1 MNDPPLK
8 DLLVLDLSRVLAGP
22 YCSMT
27 LSDLG
32 AQIIKVEIPK
42 KGDDTRAFPP
52 FINKV
57 SSYFL
62 SVNRGKKS
70 IAVDLK
76 TQEGKEIIYKLVAK
90 SDIFLENFR
99 PGVTTRLAV
108 DYETLRSINPR
119 LIYCSISSFGQT
131 GPYAKW
137 PGYDLIIQGMGG
149 LMGITGE
156 RGRLPVRVGM
166 AVTDINAG
174 MYATIAILSAL
185 RVRSQTGLGQ
195 YLDVSMLDA
204 SISLMTYIAGNYF
217 ATGKVPDRMGT
228 AHPSIVPYQ
237 GFKTGDNKFILI
249 AGAND
254 RLFELFCKTIDQE
267 KLSVD
272 PRYRTNEE
280 RVKNRDSLIQHLQRV
295 FMKKPRDKWVKAFR
309 NVGFP
314 CAPVYTID
322 EIFKDPQ
329 VLHRNMLVKMDHPV
343 AGKIN
348 QIGPTIKFSESTS
361 ILTIPPPNLGQH
373 TEEILKSVG
382 YNDDLILELRKKE
395 VIN

>member
-1 MNDPPLK
+1 
-8 DLLVLDLSRVLAGP
+8 
-22 YCSMT
+22 MT

-52 FINKV
+52 FINNV
-57 SSYFL
+57 SSYFM

-70 IAVDLK
+70 ITLDLK
-76 TQEGKEIIYKLVAK
+76 TREGKEIIYKLVAK
-90 SDIFLENFR
+90 SDILLENFR
-99 PGVTTRLAV
+99 PGVTTRLGV
-108 DYETLRSINPR
+108 DYETLCSINPR

-137 PGYDLIIQGMGG
+137 PGYDLVIQGMGG

-156 RGRLPVRVGM
+156 QDRPPVRVGM

-237 GFKTGDNKFILI
+237 GFETGDNKFILI

-267 KLSVD
+267 KLLQD
-272 PRYRTNEE
+272 PRYKSNDE
-280 RVKNRDSLIQHLQRV
+280 RVKNREILICHLQRV
-295 FMKKPRDKWVKAFR
+295 FMKKPRDEWMEAFR
-309 NVGFP
+309 KVGFP
-314 CAPVYTID
+314 CAPVYTVD

-329 VLHRNMLVKMDHPV
+329 VLHRNMLVKMDHPE

-348 QIGPTIKFSESTS
+348 QIGLPIKFSESNS
-361 ILTIPPPNLGQH
+361 ILTIPPPTLGQH
-373 TEEILKSVG
+373 TEEILKFLG
-382 YNDDLILELRKKE
+382 YNEVSILELRKKE